1 MIYLQRLNYQNFIAV
16 NRIQLFCN
24 PHVSLR
30 FAIMNKTSS
39 CVIRLIM
46 LTAMVL
52 PFYGQACASAGTG
65 QDGRYGVHLMTY
77 APPTA
82 GGQVS
87 PDNSVCEGETSGI
100 LTLTGHTGSVIR
112 WEYAVAP
119 FATWNTIVHTA
130 LTYESGPL
138 TETTQFR
145 AVVQDGG
152 NPVEYS
158 LPATITVLDL
168 PAVSLGTMQ
177 TQCVTA
183 NSYELNTGTP
193 SGGTYSGPAVSNGI
207 FNPSVA
213 GVGTHTI
220 TYSYE
225 GANGCVGSDDNYIT
239 VVAMPVVFTVTGSG
253 AYCPYEA
260 GRTVSLTGS
269 QTGVHYRLYRNGILQ
284 GTFTEGTGSPIS
296 WAGQPAGTYTVTAT
310 VAGSN
315 CTANMNGSAVITVA
329 SLPAKYDLI
338 GSGTYCYNLNGRVI
352 SLVESQDGVSY
363 QLMKNGLPDGLLRLG
378 DGDTI
383 PWPDRPFGQYIVI
396 ATNLTTGCYDTMN
409 GTVTVVRDPQLL
421 TSVIPDPAYVT
432 VDNSLPLEGLVYG
445 GTGTYLSTQWTGTG
459 ANFLNNTMIQ
469 TPVFTCATIGN
480 YALTFIVHDDHNCP
494 AFTNLVVHVTGYILE
509 PSMEDVV
516 RCQDGS
522 MVMTAVPGPD
532 ANAVQFTTDTTITP
546 YTDYTFPYQSNTPV
560 VLVGNTIT
568 MYARAYNTGN
578 GLVSPWVSATATAV
592 AYADGG
598 VLTGSGDICRGYPIP
613 LLQVTGVVGEIA
625 KWQKR
630 VNGGNWT
637 DISHTGTIYSETPQV
652 AGTWEYR
659 VVAQIPD
666 CDPGYSNLAV
676 VNVYAP
682 SLGGFPGGGSNQICL
697 NTSTGTITLTG
708 YLGTILNWRKRLN
721 SLAWQEI
728 ANTTNTH
735 SEVLTTAGLWEFQA
749 VVQNGVCNTVYSQ
762 TFIVQV
768 DPLSVGGT
776 VSGGT
781 SLCPGITTPTLV
793 LTGQTGTVQKWQK
806 RLNEGSW
813 QDIAHT
819 SATYY
824 EIPASSGNWDYRAQV
839 RYGVCDP
846 VFSGYTRVTVYP
858 VSVGGQVNGGGTICL
873 FSSTGTLTLTG
884 YNNNIL
890 RWQRRLNNG
899 GWQNIGNTSPTY
911 AEAPTSVGIWDYR
924 AVVGIGNCGEVY
936 SGFATVEVIP
946 NALGGTITGS
956 KTVCTGQ
963 TSGLLTL
970 SAYSGTIV
978 KWQYAV
984 SPFTVWTDIPNQ
996 TASYTSGPLTATTK
1010 FRAVLESGICP
1021 WVYSSEATITVVAL
1035 PVVNFYGTLA
1045 GQCVNNTVY
1054 ALSGGSPAGGTYSG
1068 PGVSGNNFN
1077 ASLAGVGVWTI
1088 TYTYSD
1094 VYGCSASA
1102 SNTIEV
1108 FTTPTVTF
1116 SGVLAPQCLSST
1128 IYALTGGS
1136 PSGGT
1141 YSGTGVSGTNFNASV
1156 AGQGSHT
1163 LTYTFN
1169 SGVGCSGSA
1178 TNTIQVYPNPVV
1190 FTISG
1195 TAGYC
1200 PGSSG
1205 LTVSLNGSQVG
1216 VFYQLKKNGV
1226 SDGSPLNGTG
1236 SPLFWYNRLAGSY
1249 TVTALNATTGCS
1261 TQMSGSAVIY
1271 QFPVPATYNL
1281 TGSGSY
1287 CSGGSGLTITLSGS
1301 QTGISYQLYR
1311 NSVPNDIPKNGTGSS
1326 LNWTGKTAGSYTVV
1340 ATSLST
1346 GCSTPMSGVVLI
1358 TEDPALTA
1366 SIIPDPAY
1374 VIIGN
1379 NLNLN
1384 GGPAGG
1390 TGSYTTHQWTG
1401 PGTPYL
1407 SGTSIV
1413 NPVFNSPVYGSYN
1426 LTYTVTDSHGCSASD
1441 QITVHTTSPLA
1452 EPLLPDQIR
1461 CGEGSLTMTA
1471 TPGVG
1476 GDQVQFSLNGSI
1488 VVYTA
1493 TSAPYEYITPVIP
1506 PGGSLTVFA
1515 RTRNS
1520 GSGNTSNW
1528 VTATAA
1534 AYATSVG
1541 GFLSAGGS
1549 ICLGSAIPVLSLTAY
1564 VGDVNGWWKRLN
1576 GGTWTAIPHYGT
1588 IYTETPAQAG
1598 TWEYRAEVL
1607 IPGCTPAYSTIA
1619 SVIVSSPSVGG
1630 LLAVSQNNICFGS
1643 STGTIQLSGH
1653 TGSVVSWRKKWN
1665 STVWQVINHTGTT
1678 YSEVPG
1684 QAGSWEYQAE
1694 VRNGNCDP
1702 QYSSIVTITV
1712 DPESDGG
1719 SVSGSG
1725 SICPGFYTPVMVVSG
1740 YTGNIIKW
1748 QKRFNA
1754 GSWTDIANTLASYSE
1769 ILDQQGNWE
1778 YRVEVQRGVCP
1789 PEYSSHATIT
1799 VVPESV
1805 GGTVAGGGTICLGS
1819 STPSLALINY
1829 LGDILKW
1836 QKRLNGG
1843 LWTDIAN
1850 TTAYHSEVPSATG
1863 TWEYRAVVALGL
1875 CQESYSDPATV
1886 IVVPATLGGQVMSD
1900 AVVCI
1905 GQTSGQL
1912 QLANHLGIVVKW
1924 QYSVAPYTSW
1934 TDIFHTQTVY
1944 TSGPLTQTT
1953 KFRVMV
1959 KNGNCPEQYSL
1970 PATIMVMPLPATTF
1984 DNQLPLLC
1992 ISSPVLTLSGGL
2004 PVGGVYSGPGV
2015 VSNTFN
2021 PLLAGIG
2028 THTLTYTYTDIF
2040 GCSNSD
2046 QNTIDVE
2053 GLPTVGFDLNVSS
2066 VCINGTPFVL
2076 AGGTPEGGTYSGAGV
2091 SGGVFN
2097 PSLVAVGDHVLTYTY
2112 TNELGCSN
2120 TAQDIIQVLPV
2131 PVRYAL
2137 SGNGNYCEGGSGL
2150 PVTLSGS
2157 ETTASYQL
2165 YRNGNPLGS
2174 PLAGTGNSLVWNNQ
2188 TVGIYSVTATGIQS
2202 GCSITMIGNVNIETS
2217 PLPAAYLMGG
2227 SGTFC
2232 YEGTGREVTLSG
2244 SESGVSYQLRK
2255 DNLNDGL
2262 PVTGTGASLSW
2273 PDKPEGSYTVEATII
2288 ATGCVRMMTGTAT
2301 VTRDPQLLLSILP
2314 DPAYVITNSNILMQ
2328 GSASGGAG
2336 YFPTYSWSGEG
2347 ASWLSSL
2354 TMPTSL
2360 FNAPDTGDY
2369 ELILNVTDGHGCM
2382 AAATATVHVIQ
2393 EITPPEVSDQ
2403 IRCGTGSVTITAVPG
2418 QGGDQVQFSLDGV
2431 TIAYTATSDPF
2442 QYITPE
2448 IPVGTGLTVY
2458 ARTLSSVTGL
2468 FSSWSTAFANAYE
2481 QPAGGYVTGGGE
2493 ICAGTQSPLMTLN
2506 GWIGVINTW
2515 QKRYNNG
2522 SWTNLPFTGVEYS
2535 ELMPFPGTWDF
2546 RVEITLEGCSPGY
2559 SDHAT
2564 VIVDP
2569 LTNGGTLV
2577 SASQEVCLGQPLSP
2591 ITLTGHVGSVVYWR
2605 KRLAGFEWQN
2615 INNSNT
2621 TFSDIPY
2628 AAGIWDYQAVVRS
2641 GECETEYSTIMS
2653 VTVVTPSNPGNV
2665 TGGGNICLGNVTPEM
2680 SLSNYSGD
2688 IQRWEK
2694 RLNTGPWISISYQGV
2709 SYTETPAQAG
2719 SWYYRAVVKNGS
2731 CAEAFSTA
2739 ATVVVTPVAVGG
2751 QLSAGGGTCI
2761 GVPSGFMILSGYT
2774 GTIQKWQRKFENGS
2788 WVDVQH
2794 YLHYYAPVLNQAGNW
2809 KFRVVLVSGAC
2820 GTAYSTESQVIV
2832 SAPTIPGNVSGGN
2845 GICMGTTTGTL
2856 TLSGNLGSVVKW
2868 QKRTEGGNWT
2878 DINNINTTYSEI
2890 IYIPGT
2896 YHFRAAVRNGSCN
2909 LEYSGY
2915 TVVDVSANSIGGQVI
2930 NGSAFCFG
2938 GSTNTLTL
2946 VSNTGAV
2953 QYWQKRVNSGTW
2965 SVIENTTSSYSEI
2978 PASAGTWEYRAAVKN
2993 GYCALVYSQPA
3004 VVTVYPSPAV
3014 YQLSGP
3020 SFFCDGDEGALLT
3033 LSGSET
3039 GVQYQLIRNGQNSG
3053 NPLNGTGQAI
3063 QWLASQS
3070 GAYYVTAVHTAS
3082 GCAADMAGFIGVD
3095 VAPLPNQYDIYGSGV
3110 DCGGEGGG
3118 TVSLTGSQS
3127 GIEYRLYRNGELQA
3141 PILSGTG
3148 GSISWFDLLSGD
3160 YNVQATNPATLC
3172 NILMNGSVTVPYYD
3186 LPVIYNVGGGGQH
3199 CAGDPTA
3206 VVTLS
3211 GSEPGKMYTLLL
3223 NGTTAYGNPLPGTG
3237 LPLVF
3242 TGITVSGT
3250 YFIRAVDVYTE
3261 CTSIM
3266 NLSATLTLLESPLVD
3281 AGPDLDVFFGSSVM
3295 IQPVV
3300 FGGSLPYTFDWTPG
3314 LGLSDST
3321 ILNPLANP
3329 EDTTSYTLIVTDF
3342 NGCQGRDSLWVNPYL
3357 SSGQSIANGIVRYD
3371 NLVGTPL
3378 HNSTVY
3384 LVDSAGNIIVQAD
3397 VAADGTFAFGA
3408 FPNGN
3413 YFLTGSSE
3421 LEPGGINATDALQVL
3436 KHFVHLIT
3444 LTGLKLEAGD
3454 VNASNFINSVDALQI
3469 QYYFTGVINFFQA
3482 GEWVFERKPY
3492 SFTGDSYYL
3501 DLLGLCVG
3509 DVNGS
3514 YIPPARLSPVMPAD
3528 ISGSVPVSPGLQS
3541 EIPLFINTDGDA
3553 AAISLDFEI
3562 DPACFTPLS
3571 LSLPGDEKAWI
3582 WNIQG
3587 QRVRISYASLEPL
3600 ASKDEHVCVVIKGQF
3615 PISPK
3620 TGNWL
3625 THSRGEAADMD
3636 VKLLNMSLIVPELT
3650 VPQEHGGLVVMVH
3663 PNPVR
3668 EHMFVSTNLPYSGTL
3683 RLQLV
3688 DAQGKNCLSETFS
3701 DQPAGNRQHLIETSS
3716 LAPGLYLLKFNLEG
3730 SGGMIGGRTKI
3741 LIQQ

>member
-1 MIYLQRLNYQNFIAV
+1 MRKRFSCFIQFIILAA
-16 NRIQLFCN
+16 L
-24 PHVSLR
+24 
-30 FAIMNKTSS
+30 
-39 CVIRLIM
+39 
-46 LTAMVL
+46 VL
-52 PFYGQACASAGTG
+52 PFRAQAGISVTAG
-65 QDGRYGVHLMTY
+65 QDGKSVSHILTF

-87 PDNSVCEGETSGI
+87 PDRSVCEGETSGV
-100 LTLTGHTGSVIR
+100 LTLSGHSGSVIR

-119 FATWNTIVHTA
+119 FSVWDIILHTA
-130 LTYESGPL
+130 TTYESGPL
-138 TETTQFR
+138 TETTRFR

-152 NPVEYS
+152 NPEEVS
-158 LPATITVLDL
+158 LPATITVNDL
-168 PAVSLGTMQ
+168 PAVSLGTLQ
-177 TQCVTA
+177 TQCVTTT
-183 NSYELNTGTP
+183 SYILTGGTP
-193 SGGTYSGPAVSNGI
+193 PGGTYSGPAVSSGV

-213 GVGTHTI
+213 GVGTHII

-225 GANGCVGSDDNYIT
+225 DANDCVGSDDSPVT
-239 VVAMPVVFTVTGSG
+239 VVAIPVIFTVTGSG
-253 AYCPYEA
+253 SYCPYES

-269 QTGVHYRLYRNGILQ
+269 QTGVHYRLYRNGVLQ
-284 GTFTEGTGSPIS
+284 GTYTEGTGLPIS
-296 WAGQPAGTYTVTAT
+296 WSNQTAGTYTVTAT
-310 VAGSN
+310 AAGSN

-329 SLPAKYDLI
+329 ALPTAFDLI

-352 SLVESQDGVSY
+352 SLVESEENVSY
-363 QLMKNGLPDGLLRLG
+363 QLMKDGLPDGLLRLG

-383 PWPDRPFGQYIVI
+383 PWPDRPFGEYIVI

-409 GTVTVVRDPQLL
+409 GTVTITRDPQLL

-432 VDNSLPLEGLVYG
+432 VENPLQLEGLVYG
-445 GTGTYLSTQWTGTG
+445 GTGNYISIQWTGTG

-469 TPVFTCATIGN
+469 TPVFTCDVIGN
-480 YALTFIVHDDHNCP
+480 YATTFIVHDDHECP
-494 AFTNLVVHVTGYILE
+494 AYTNFVVHVTGYILE
-509 PSMEDVV
+509 PTMEDVI

-546 YTDYTFPYQSNTPV
+546 YTDYFFPYQTNTPIV
-560 VLVGNTIT
+560 QVGNTIT

-578 GLVSPWVSATATAV
+578 GLVSPWISATATAV

-598 VLTGSGDICRGYPIP
+598 VLTGSGAICRGYPIP
-613 LLQVTGVVGEIA
+613 LLQVSGVVGEIL

-630 VNGGNWT
+630 VNGGNWI

-676 VNVYAP
+676 VDVYAP
-682 SLGGFPGGGSNQICL
+682 SLGGFLSGGSNQICL
-697 NTSTGTITLTG
+697 NTSTGTMTLTG

-728 ANTTNTH
+728 VNTTDTH
-735 SEVLTTAGLWEFQA
+735 EEVLTTAGLWEFQA
-749 VVQNGVCNTVYSQ
+749 VVRNGVCSTVYSQ

-768 DPLSVGGT
+768 DLLSVGGT

-781 SLCPGITTPTLV
+781 SLCPGVTTPTLV

-839 RYGVCDP
+839 RYGVCNP
-846 VFSGYTRVTVYP
+846 VYSGSTRVTVYP
-858 VSVGGQVNGGGTICL
+858 ASVGGQVNGGGTICL
-873 FSSTGTLTLTG
+873 YTSTGTLTLTG

-899 GWQNIGNTSPTY
+899 GWQNIGNTNPTY
-911 AEAPTSVGIWDYR
+911 SEAPTSVGIWDYR
-924 AVVGIGNCGEVY
+924 AVVGIGNCGEVF
-936 SGFATVEVIP
+936 SGYATVEVIP

-984 SPFTVWTDIPNQ
+984 SPFTTWSDIPNQ
-996 TASYTSGPLTATTK
+996 TASYTSGPLTVTTK

-1021 WVYSSEATITVVAL
+1021 WVYSSEAVITVVAL
-1035 PVVNFYGTLA
+1035 PVVNFYGSLA

-1094 VYGCSASA
+1094 TYGCSASA
-1102 SNTIEV
+1102 TNTIEV
-1108 FTTPTVTF
+1108 FTSPTVTF
-1116 SGVLAPQCLSST
+1116 TGLLASQCLSST
-1128 IYALTGGS
+1128 TYMLTGGS

-1141 YSGTGVSGTNFNASV
+1141 YSGPGVTGTNFNASL
-1156 AGQGSHT
+1156 AGQGSHI

-1178 TNTIQVYPNPVV
+1178 TNTIQVYPNPLVY
-1190 FTISG
+1190 TLSG

-1205 LTVSLNGSQVG
+1205 LTLSLNGSQIG

-1236 SPLFWYNRLAGSY
+1236 SPLYWYNKLAGTY
-1249 TVTALNATTGCS
+1249 TVTALNATTACS
-1261 TQMSGSAVIY
+1261 AQMSGSVLLY
-1271 QFPVPATYNL
+1271 QFPAPTTYNL
-1281 TGSGSY
+1281 TGGGSY
-1287 CSGGSGLTITLSGS
+1287 CSGGSGLTVTLSGS
-1301 QTGISYQLYR
+1301 QAGVSYQLYR
-1311 NSVPNDIPKNGTGSS
+1311 NSVPNDIPKSGTGAS
-1326 LNWTGKTAGSYTVV
+1326 LTWTGKTAGSYTVV
-1340 ATSLST
+1340 ATTLAT
-1346 GCSTPMSGVVLI
+1346 GCSSPMSGVVLI

-1384 GGPAGG
+1384 GGPSGG
-1390 TGSYTTHQWTG
+1390 TGSYITHQWTG

-1407 SGTSIV
+1407 SATSIV
-1413 NPVFNSPVYGSYN
+1413 NPVFNSAAYGNYN
-1426 LTYTVTDSHGCSASD
+1426 LTYTVTDSHGCTASD

-1452 EPLLPDQIR
+1452 EPVMPNQIR
-1461 CGEGSLTMTA
+1461 CGEGTLTMTA

-1493 TSAPYEYITPVIP
+1493 TSVPYQYVTPVIP
-1506 PGGSLTVFA
+1506 PGGSLTVYA

-1549 ICLGSAIPVLSLTAY
+1549 ICLGSAIPVLSLTSY

-1576 GGTWTAIPHYGT
+1576 GGTWTAIPYYGT
-1588 IYTETPAQAG
+1588 IYAETPSQAG
-1598 TWEYRAEVL
+1598 TWEYRAEVQ
-1607 IPGCTPAYSTIA
+1607 IPGCAPGYSTIA
-1619 SVIVSSPSVGG
+1619 SVVVSSPSVGG
-1630 LLAVSQNNICFGS
+1630 ALAASQGNICFGA
-1643 STGTIQLSGH
+1643 STGTIQLSGQ
-1653 TGSVVSWRKKWN
+1653 TGNVVSWRKKWN
-1665 STVWQVINHTGTT
+1665 STVWQVINHTGTS

-1694 VRNGNCDP
+1694 VRNGNCSP
-1702 QYSSIVTITV
+1702 QYSSIVTIQV
-1712 DPESDGG
+1712 DPESEGG
-1719 SVSGSG
+1719 SISGSG
-1725 SICPGFYTPVMVVSG
+1725 SICPGFYTPVMVASA
-1740 YTGNIIKW
+1740 YTGNINKW

-1754 GSWTDIANTLASYSE
+1754 GAWTDIPNTLASYSE

-1778 YRVEVQRGVCP
+1778 YRVEVQQGVCP
-1789 PEYSSHATIT
+1789 PAYSSHATIT

-1819 STPSLALINY
+1819 STPSLALMNY

-1843 LWTDIAN
+1843 LWIDIVN
-1850 TTAYHSEVPSATG
+1850 TTAYYNEVPSSTG

-1886 IVVPATLGGQVMSD
+1886 LVVPATLGGQVMSD

-1905 GQTSGQL
+1905 GQNSGQL
-1912 QLANHLGIVVKW
+1912 QLANHLGMVVKW

-1934 TDIFHTQTVY
+1934 TDIIHTQTVY
-1944 TSGPLTQTT
+1944 TSGPLSQTT

-1984 DNQLPLLC
+1984 DNDLPLLC
-1992 ISSPVLTLSGGL
+1992 ISSPVLTLSGGS
-2004 PVGGVYSGPGV
+2004 PSGGVYSGPGV
-2015 VSNTFN
+2015 ISNTFN

-2066 VCINGTPFVL
+2066 VCVNATPFVL
-2076 AGGTPEGGTYSGAGV
+2076 AGGTPEGGTYSGPGI

-2097 PSLVAVGDHVLTYTY
+2097 PSLVAVGDHVISYTY

-2120 TAQDIIQVLPV
+2120 TAQDIIQVLQV
-2131 PVRYAL
+2131 PLRYAL
-2137 SGNGNYCEGGSGL
+2137 SGGGNYCEGGNGL
-2150 PVTLSGS
+2150 TVTLSGS
-2157 ETTASYQL
+2157 ESTATYQL
-2165 YRNGNPLGS
+2165 LRNGNPLGS
-2174 PLAGTGNSLVWNNQ
+2174 PLNGTGSSLVWNNQ
-2188 TVGIYSVTATGIQS
+2188 TVGIYSVIATGIQS
-2202 GCSITMIGNVNIETS
+2202 GCSISMLGNVNIETS
-2217 PLPAAYLMGG
+2217 PLPAAFLTAG
-2227 SGTFC
+2227 SGTYC
-2232 YEGTGREVTLSG
+2232 YEGIGREVTLSG
-2244 SESGVSYQLRK
+2244 SETGVSYQLRK
-2255 DNLNDGL
+2255 DNLNEGL
-2262 PVTGTGASLSW
+2262 PLTGTGNALSW
-2273 PDKPEGSYTVEATII
+2273 PDMPEGSYTVEATII
-2288 ATGCVRMMTGTAT
+2288 ATGCIRLMTGTAA
-2301 VTRDPQLLLSILP
+2301 VIKDPQLLLSILP

-2328 GSASGGAG
+2328 GNASGGAG
-2336 YFPTYSWSGEG
+2336 YFPAYSWSGEG
-2347 ASWLSSL
+2347 AAWLSSL

-2360 FNAPDTGDY
+2360 FNAPDTGEY
-2369 ELILNVTDGHGCM
+2369 ELLLTVTDGHGCM
-2382 AAATATVHVIQ
+2382 TTATGSVHVIQ

-2418 QGGDQVQFSLDGV
+2418 QGGDQIQFSLDGA
-2431 TIAYTATSDPF
+2431 TIVYTATTDPF

-2448 IPVGTGLTVY
+2448 IPVSTGLIVY

-2468 FSSWSTAFANAYE
+2468 FSGWSTAFANAYE
-2481 QPAGGYVTGGGE
+2481 QPVGGYVTGGDE

-2515 QKRYNNG
+2515 QKRYNSGN
-2522 SWTNLPFTGVEYS
+2522 WTNVPFNGTEYS

-2546 RVEITLEGCSPGY
+2546 RVEIALEGCSPGY
-2559 SDHAT
+2559 SEFT
-2564 VIVDP
+2564 SVIVDP
-2569 LTNGGTLV
+2569 QTYGGTLV

-2591 ITLTGHVGSVVYWR
+2591 ITLTGYVGSVLYWR
-2605 KRLAGFEWQN
+2605 KRLEGFEWQH

-2628 AAGIWDYQAVVRS
+2628 ATGLWDYQAVVRS

-2653 VTVVTPSNPGNV
+2653 IQVITPSEPGNV
-2665 TGGGNICLGNVTPEM
+2665 TGGGSICQGNVTPEM
-2680 SLSNYSGD
+2680 SLSNYSGQ

-2694 RLNTGPWISISYQGV
+2694 KLNTGTWTSIPHQGV
-2709 SYTETPAQAG
+2709 TYSETPAQAG
-2719 SWYYRAVVKNGS
+2719 TWYYRAVVKNGV
-2731 CAEAFSTA
+2731 CDEAFSTA
-2739 ATVVVTPVAVGG
+2739 ATVVVTPLAVGG
-2751 QLSAGGGTCI
+2751 QLSAGGGACL
-2761 GVPSGFMILSGYT
+2761 GSPSGFMILSGYT
-2774 GTIQKWQRKFENGS
+2774 GTIQKWQRKFENGN

-2794 YLHYYAPVLNQAGNW
+2794 YLHYYAPVLNQAGTW

-2820 GTAYSTESQVIV
+2820 GTAYSTESQLIV

-2845 GICMGTTTGTL
+2845 GICMGSSTATL
-2856 TLSGNLGSVVKW
+2856 TLSGHLGSVVKW
-2868 QKRTEGGNWT
+2868 QKRTQGGNWT

-2890 IYIPGT
+2890 IYIPGI
-2896 YHFRAAVRNGSCN
+2896 YHFRAAVRNGNCN

-2915 TVVDVSANSIGGQVI
+2915 TEVEVSATSIGGQVI
-2930 NGSAFCFG
+2930 NGSSFCLG
-2938 GSTNTLTL
+2938 GTTNTLTL

-2953 QYWQKRVNSGTW
+2953 QYWQKRVNGGSWTM
-2965 SVIENTTSSYSEI
+2965 IENTTSAYTET
-2978 PASAGTWEYRAAVKN
+2978 PPVAGTWEYRAAVKN
-2993 GYCALVYSQPA
+2993 GYCALVFSQPA

-3020 SFFCDGDEGALLT
+3020 SFFCEGDAGALLT
-3033 LSGSET
+3033 LSGSES
-3039 GVQYQLIRNGQNSG
+3039 GVQYQLIRNGQNFG
-3053 NPLNGTGQAI
+3053 NPVNGTGQPM

-3070 GAYYVTAVHTAS
+3070 GAYYVTAVYTTS
-3082 GCAADMAGFIGVD
+3082 GCVADMAGFIGVD
-3095 VAPLPNQYDIYGSGV
+3095 VAPLPDQYDITGNGV

-3118 TVSLTGSQS
+3118 TVSLNGSQS
-3127 GIEYRLYRNGELQA
+3127 GIEYRLYRNGEQQE
-3141 PILSGTG
+3141 PILTGTG
-3148 GSISWFDLLSGD
+3148 GSLSWYDLLSGD
-3160 YNVQATNPATLC
+3160 YNVQAFDPVTLC
-3172 NILMNGSVTVPYYD
+3172 NIPMYGSVAVPYSD
-3186 LPVIYNVGGGGQH
+3186 LPVAYDVGGGGQH
-3199 CAGDPTA
+3199 CAGDPAA

-3211 GSEPGKMYTLLL
+3211 GSESGKTYTLLL
-3223 NGTTAYGNPLPGTG
+3223 NGTIAYGSPLAGSG

-3242 TGITVSGT
+3242 SGITQSGT
-3250 YFIRAVDVYTE
+3250 YFIRAVDDFTE
-3261 CTSIM
+3261 CSSMM
-3266 NLSATLTLLESPLVD
+3266 NLSASLTLLESPYVD

-3295 IQPVV
+3295 IQAVV
-3300 FGGSLPYTFDWTPG
+3300 IGGSPPYTFQWTPG

-3321 ILNPLANP
+3321 ILNPMANP
-3329 EDTTSYTLIVTDF
+3329 EDTTCYTLIVTDV
-3342 NGCQGRDSLWVNPYL
+3342 NTCQGRDSLSVNPYL
-3357 SSGQSIANGIVRYD
+3357 SAGQSIANGILRYD
-3371 NLVGTPL
+3371 NLFGTPL

-3384 LVDSAGNIIVQAD
+3384 LVDSANNIVAQAE
-3397 VAADGTFAFGA
+3397 VTADGTFAFDA
-3408 FPNGN
+3408 FPNGS
-3413 YFLTGSSE
+3413 YFLTGSSA

-3444 LTGLKLEAGD
+3444 LTGLKLKAGD

-3492 SFTGDSYYL
+3492 TFTGDSYYL

-3514 YIPPARLSPVMPAD
+3514 YIPPARLSPLMPYD
-3528 ISGSVPVSPGLQS
+3528 ISGIVPMSPGRQA
-3541 EIPLFINTDGDA
+3541 EIPLCIQLDGDA
-3553 AAISLDFEI
+3553 AAVSLDFEI

-3571 LSLPGDEKAWI
+3571 LSISGDEKAWI
-3582 WNIQG
+3582 WTVEG
-3587 QRVRISYASLEPL
+3587 QRIRLSYASLEPL
-3600 ASKDEHVCVVIKGQF
+3600 ASKDERICVMMMGQF
-3615 PISPK
+3615 PSNPK
-3620 TGNWL
+3620 EGNWL
-3625 THSRGEAADMD
+3625 TYARGESADLD
-3636 VKLLNMSLIVPELT
+3636 VNLLNMNLIVPELKYT
-3650 VPQEHGGLVVMVH
+3650 REKDGLGVLVH
-3663 PNPVR
+3663 PNPVSDR
-3668 EHMFVSTNLPYSGTL
+3668 MSVNTDLPFEGKL
-3683 RLQLV
+3683 NLQLV
-3688 DAQGKNCLSETFS
+3688 DAHGSICLSKEFPG
-3701 DQPAGNRQHLIETSS
+3701 QPAGKNENILETTS
-3716 LAPGLYLLKFNLEG
+3716 LAPGLYLLKVSLEG
-3730 SGGMIGGRTKI
+3730 STSVISVSTKI
-3741 LIQQ
+3741 LVQQ